1 MTEPQGGRGWGL
13 STARGTAPSPFSPWA
28 LAWGGGRHHVSLGR
42 LEGRGP
48 AGSRGLRK
56 GARGSGPGNGGAW
69 LVGRKCEVAS
79 CSGARRRPRGGRG
92 ERVVVVRGAEV
103 GSTGSHILHSL
114 VDGPAWGRPAYPF
127 LGPWEVSKVGLLGVA
142 AWRELRGARD
152 VESPM
157 WAPVV
162 AAGAGGQEGGLCR
175 PTAGPPSM
183 SLAGLQPSRSSS
195 FSLSPSSLNPPHPIW
210 PCL

>member
-1 MTEPQGGRGWGL
+1 M
-13 STARGTAPSPFSPWA
+13 
-28 LAWGGGRHHVSLGR
+28 
-42 LEGRGP
+42 
-48 AGSRGLRK
+48 
-56 GARGSGPGNGGAW
+56 
-69 LVGRKCEVAS
+69 GRKCEVAS

-183 SLAGLQPSRSSS
+183 SLAGLPSLCPPPPSTQPTQSGLASDPCSDPYVPWPLQSRWE
-195 FSLSPSSLNPPHPIW
+195 SPIRKGEGAPS
-210 PCL
+210 